1 MSKGVLLTFWFCL
14 GWTMIFVGDRVRGR
28 SEEPGESD
36 SEMWPLLCMLVFVVS
51 EISDLESEFEDESLE
66 GLEELEELVELLELL
81 ELLELVELEDDEEL
95 EFFSFPLVLGRLNIG
110 PRGGA
115 STSSFSSENDTKQYS
130 PLTISPFTLHS
141 SLDMRVQFDPGLV

>member
-14 GWTMIFVGDRVRGR
+14 GWTMIFFGDRVWGR
-28 SEEPGESD
+28 SEGPEESD
-36 SEMWPLLCMLVFVVS
+36 SEMWPLLCILVFVVG

-66 GLEELEELVELLELL
+66 ELEELLELL
-81 ELLELVELEDDEEL
+81 ELLELEDDEEL